1 MKLPLLFFTLA
12 ICSSS
17 ASAVSFNCTKAT
29 TFAEKAVCSDAL
41 LSKLDDALAENYK
54 GMLNSDFGNSQKSLK
69 ADQIKWIKSLNQ
81 CKDNQC
87 VIDAYRK
94 RVDETCVYGVVSG
107 IHPECTMS
115 QDIQ

>member
-1 MKLPLLFFTLA
+1 MKFSSTVLALVLCSPLVNA
-12 ICSSS
+12 
-17 ASAVSFNCTKAT
+17 ASFNCDRAK
-29 TFAEKAVCSDAL
+29 TFVEKVVCSDPL

-69 ADQIKWIKSLNQ
+69 TAQIKWIKGLNQ

-87 VIDAYRK
+87 LIDAYRK
-94 RVDETCVYGVVSG
+94 RVDETCDYGLVSG

-115 QDIQ
+115 EDIK